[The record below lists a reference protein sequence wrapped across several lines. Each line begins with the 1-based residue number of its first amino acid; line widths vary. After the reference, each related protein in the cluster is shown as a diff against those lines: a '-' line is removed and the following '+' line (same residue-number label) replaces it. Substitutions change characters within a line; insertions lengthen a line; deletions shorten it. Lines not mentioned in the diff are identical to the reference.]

1 MAGRVT
7 LPLEGDRMAGDAAR
21 EVFMALDDLKFSAAH
36 FVAFK
41 GFREPL
47 HGHNYSVGVRA
58 GGPSIQ
64 ADGYLADFGDLKKV
78 ARKACKALNSR
89 TLVPMK
95 SDVLQI
101 RRSVSNGGQLE
112 ISCEGGAVMVLPEQD
127 CAMLPVIHTTAE
139 ELSEYLWWEIL
150 VTHNLSAL
158 LVARG
163 VQWMEV
169 SVSERPGQGAHFRA
183 LVARSAT
190 PEARQRPRAAPLPRP
205 CFGFEEGQSCSADG
219 CSKDC
224 AESRRQQP
232 VAVATSA
239 AASVPSSGGYSSTE
253 GLAPA
258 GQPMSPEEV
267 AEAAYKS
274 LLSTLGPEYSSRPE
288 LVRTPYRAAKAWR
301 EMTQGLR
308 IEDPLEVAGTG
319 IFDVPEARDLVA
331 IRDMPFHS
339 MCEHHLLPF
348 SGMAHVAYI
357 PDGKVLGLSKF
368 PRLLN
373 VFARR
378 LQLQERLSANFAD
391 AVMTLL
397 QPRALA
403 VALEATHACMCH
415 RGVGVAAST
424 RTLVLRGPGRDELA
438 VKEQLLDGVSF
449 SSGARA
455 RL

>member
-58 GGPSIQ
+58 GGSTIQ

-78 ARKACKALNSR
+78 ARKACDALNQR

-101 RRSVSNGGQLE
+101 RRSESNGGQLE

-127 CAMLPVIHTTAE
+127 CALLPVIHTTAE

-150 VTHNLSAL
+150 VAHNLSAL

-205 CFGFEEGQSCSADG
+205 CFGFEE
-219 CSKDC
+219 
-224 AESRRQQP
+224 QP
-232 VAVATSA
+232 IAVATSA
-239 AASVPSSGGYSSTE
+239 AAPSPSSGGYSGAEVT
-253 GLAPA
+253 GVAPT
-258 GQPMSPEEV
+258 GQPMSPEDV

-301 EMTQGLR
+301 EMTAGLR
-308 IEDPLEVAGTG
+308 IEDPLEVVGKG

-415 RGVGVAAST
+415 RGVGVNAST